1 MKNGASRRNESES
14 ETNTN
19 MSDIEKF
26 IAARK
31 ARNPAAWAD
40 FDAKYRRY
48 AIGMLLASHRER
60 AGLSL
65 SEFAKRTKMT
75 KAALSRLENHGEDV
89 RLSTITRYV
98 EATGLPL
105 ALKITPAFS
114 GDTSARRGRRR
125 RQAATVELASA

>member
-1 MKNGASRRNESES
+1 
-14 ETNTN
+14 

-31 ARNPAAWAD
+31 LRNPKAWAN
-40 FDAKYRRY
+40 FDAKYRSY

-65 SEFAKRTKMT
+65 SEFARRTKMK

-98 EATGLPL
+98 NATGLPF
-105 ALKITPAFS
+105 ALKFTPILRS
-114 GDTSARRGRRR
+114 RGEPRRS
-125 RQAATVELASA
+125 RQHLHTDRPQFELVKR